1 MANEMP
7 SSADYSGL
15 TRTVIQYSEA
25 FTALVDKAKH
35 GALSDADWEPIEQL
49 VDVAAFERQGV
60 FLTAKAETFGWS
72 TYKSYISQFGGATS
86 WEGTLR
92 RVTEQPNLV
101 ILELEERI
109 AQGGQPRLALSPRTR
124 APAVPDIAGDVV
136 VIAAA
141 RHEAR
146 AGIVHH
152 QVEAELSDIE
162 GLGLRRIADAQMD
175 VAHAG
180 AARHAGIR
188 LRFRLAQ
195 ELL

>member
-101 ILELEERI
+101 ILELEERNTR
-109 AQGGQPRLALSPRTR
+109 GGAT
-124 APAVPDIAGDVV
+124 DVSNTV
-136 VIAAA
+136 TIYEFTDGGKL
-141 RHEAR
+141 RHLD
-146 AGIVHH
+146 VY
-152 QVEAELSDIE
+152 VMP
-162 GLGLRRIADAQMD
+162 LG
-175 VAHAG
+175 
-180 AARHAGIR
+180 
-188 LRFRLAQ
+188 
-195 ELL
+195 